1 MPSENP
7 FENHAEKTDKFGLRF
22 ASVFVVYR
30 LGREACALRPV
41 VRQLAEGAFLLQVV
55 ARMFVGTAFY
65 QRVAMP

>member
-1 MPSENP
+1 M
-7 FENHAEKTDKFGLRF
+7 
-22 ASVFVVYR
+22 YR
-30 LGREACALRPV
+30 LGREACALWPV